1 MTKIY
6 DNYLMV
12 KPIQTGLTESHEDT
26 LKKKKRHTSIFQM
39 MLHTVRNRICTVLMF
54 YLLAQMSY

>member
-26 LKKKKRHTSIFQM
+26 LKKRHTSIFQM
-39 MLHTVRNRICTVLMF
+39 MLHTVRNRICMVLMF